1 MVPEETHR
9 TKMLITV
16 SHARVVGFLGDSYFL
31 LFVRRNGGAEGRKE
45 SSTVFLHPHLRFTPT
60 TPLQPHSGSVL
71 ILFDLSPV
79 FHFVDPASLKY
90 SFPST
95 SATPW
100 SPPLPLCHHFSCQ
113 LCEIIFLSP
122 SFPLF
127 PSGFCPQTFPFLN
140 LITI

>member
-1 MVPEETHR
+1 MVPDEVHR
-9 TKMLITV
+9 TKMLKMV
-16 SHARVVGFLGDSYFL
+16 SHARVVGSLGDSYFL
-31 LFVRRNGGAEGRKE
+31 LFVRRVLFVHSVST
-45 SSTVFLHPHLRFTPT
+45 SSPPIHPS

-79 FHFVDPASLKY
+79 FHFVDSVSLKY

-95 SATPW
+95 STTPW

-127 PSGFCPQTFPFLN
+127 PSGFCPQTLPFLS